1 MHKPQRNI
9 KPFEREVTIHYIS
22 ELMVIPREN
31 NVDLKKVELTVETDD
46 GQVFFPELRYNKIHF
61 IKKLD
66 LKPKDRV
73 KLVFTFQGSEKG
85 DKKYNNIYIVGI
97 IKE

>member
-1 MHKPQRNI
+1 MLRPQTNI
-9 KPFEREVTIHYIS
+9 KPFEREVTIHHIS
-22 ELMVIPREN
+22 EVMVIPRPD
-31 NVDLKKVELTVETDD
+31 NVDLKKVELTVETED

-61 IKKLD
+61 IKKLN
-66 LKPKDRV
+66 LQPKDKV
-73 KLVFTFQGSEKG
+73 KLIFTFQGSEKN